1 MPPDTKQLIL
11 GSKTPKPN
19 VTPDRKKVALREV
32 NYRLDENTG
41 PIREP
46 GSPSNQQHLY
56 RSHPQSLHFA
66 ESHTQA
72 RPTIGFLHF
81 VFL

>member
-41 PIREP
+41 PIRDQDRRVTSSTFIALIRNHCTLQKAIP
-46 GSPSNQQHLY
+46 KHD
-56 RSHPQSLHFA
+56 PQ
-66 ESHTQA
+66 
-72 RPTIGFLHF
+72 
-81 VFL
+81 